1 MHPFF
6 KSFQYAIKGILHG
19 VRSERNLKFHVF
31 ATAVVLSASYLTG
44 LSVNEWMI
52 IIILIGG
59 MIALELVNT
68 AIEKAVDLITE
79 DFHPLAGLAKDLA
92 AGAVLVFAVCSAII
106 GMIIFI
112 PKWFI

>member
-31 ATAVVLSASYLTG
+31 AAAVVLSASYLTG
-44 LSVNEWMI
+44 LSANEWMI

-68 AIEKAVDLITE
+68 AVEKVVDLITE

>member
-6 KSFQYAIKGILHG
+6 KSFQYALKGIAQG
-19 VRSERNLKFHVF
+19 VLSERNMRFHTF
-31 ATAVVLSASYLTG
+31 AAVVVLVAGYLTG
-44 LSVNEWMI
+44 LSMNEWMI

-59 MIALELVNT
+59 MIALELMNT

-79 DFHPLAGLAKDLA
+79 EFHPLAGQAKDLA
-92 AGAVLVFAVCSAII
+92 AGAVLVFAICSAII